1 MLLRPSRF
9 LCSLVLLL
17 VSAFS
22 SPAQV
27 LYGSLTGTVTDASGA
42 AVPNAKIEALNV
54 TTGEREIRF
63 ALKLFF

>member
-1 MLLRPSRF
+1 
-9 LCSLVLLL
+9 LLL